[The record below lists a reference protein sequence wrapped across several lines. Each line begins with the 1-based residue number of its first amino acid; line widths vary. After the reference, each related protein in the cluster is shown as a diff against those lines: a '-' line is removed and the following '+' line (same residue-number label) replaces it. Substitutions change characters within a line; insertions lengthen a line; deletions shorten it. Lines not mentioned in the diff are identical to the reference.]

1 MSNEANESSRFYF
14 CISNNLHT
22 INSHLNRDK
31 RYLSLFIMGTILIV
45 IGVIIGGIIL
55 FAVISGITSAPDIDK
70 QQQWRA
76 KLNASAQALQNRNSA
91 TLENILRKIECI
103 DVNIPIKVERSLL
116 NGEWL
121 NMPDAEESFYVS
133 LSTQQIYYKERVIAF
148 NKIINCD
155 YSDNAITTS
164 TQKGT
169 ASSTIKTNTGSS
181 IGRALVGGVIAGP
194 AGAIIGGATA
204 KKNAE
209 TKIQNKTVSRTTHN
223 YTVRIHI
230 ADIVNPLLEI
240 QCGENE
246 EATHKIVSTIFAIIE
261 QNKQSLH

>member
-1 MSNEANESSRFYF
+1 ME
-14 CISNNLHT
+14 
-22 INSHLNRDK
+22 
-31 RYLSLFIMGTILIV
+31 TILIV
-45 IGVIIGGIIL
+45 IGIIIGCFIL
-55 FAVISGITSAPDIDK
+55 FSVISGIRSASDVEEKK
-70 QQQWRA
+70 QQLRA
-76 KLNASAQALQNRNSA
+76 ERYARTQALQNQHDA
-91 TLENILRKIECI
+91 TLEEISRKIGGI
-103 DVNIPIKVERSLL
+103 DVNIPIKTERSPL
-116 NGEWL
+116 NGEWFTI
-121 NMPDAEESFYVS
+121 PYAEESFYVS

-181 IGRALVGGVIAGP
+181 IGRALVGGAIAGP
-194 AGAIIGGATA
+194 AGAVIGGATA

-209 TKIQNKTVSRTTHN
+209 TKIQNRTVSSTKHN

-261 QNKQSLH
+261 QNQQSSH

>member
-1 MSNEANESSRFYF
+1 
-14 CISNNLHT
+14 
-22 INSHLNRDK
+22 
-31 RYLSLFIMGTILIV
+31 MGTILIV

-55 FAVISGITSAPDIDK
+55 FAVISGITSASDVEEKK
-70 QQQWRA
+70 QQLRDERYA
-76 KLNASAQALQNRNSA
+76 RIQALQNQHDA
-91 TLENILRKIECI
+91 TLEEISRKIGGV
-103 DVNIPIKVERSLL
+103 DVNIPIKIKFVRSPL
-116 NGEWL
+116 NEEWQSIV
-121 NMPDAEESFYVS
+121 DAEESFYVS
-133 LSTQQIYYKERVIAF
+133 LSTKQIYYKERVIAF

-169 ASSTIKTNTGSS
+169 ASSTIETNTGSS
-181 IGRALVGGVIAGP
+181 IGRALVGGAIAGP
-194 AGAIIGGATA
+194 AGAVIGSATA

-209 TKIQNKTVSRTTHN
+209 TKIQNKTVSRTKHN

-246 EATHKIVSTIFAIIE
+246 EATHKIISTIFAIIE
-261 QNKQSLH
+261 QNKQSSH

>member
-1 MSNEANESSRFYF
+1 
-14 CISNNLHT
+14 
-22 INSHLNRDK
+22 
-31 RYLSLFIMGTILIV
+31 MGTILIV

-91 TLENILRKIECI
+91 TLENILRKIESI

-148 NKIINCD
+148 NKIINCGRGRPLRQRL
-155 YSDNAITTS
+155 SCRMF
-164 TQKGT
+164 QGT
-169 ASSTIKTNTGSS
+169 VLHQSRKRRVAGDASS
-181 IGRALVGGVIAGP
+181 
-194 AGAIIGGATA
+194 
-204 KKNAE
+204 
-209 TKIQNKTVSRTTHN
+209 SRS
-223 YTVRIHI
+223 VR
-230 ADIVNPLLEI
+230 
-240 QCGENE
+240 
-246 EATHKIVSTIFAIIE
+246 
-261 QNKQSLH
+261 

>member
-1 MSNEANESSRFYF
+1 MSKVKIKFVRSPLNEEWQS
-14 CISNNLHT
+14 
-22 INSHLNRDK
+22 
-31 RYLSLFIMGTILIV
+31 IV
-45 IGVIIGGIIL
+45 
-55 FAVISGITSAPDIDK
+55 
-70 QQQWRA
+70 
-76 KLNASAQALQNRNSA
+76 
-91 TLENILRKIECI
+91 
-103 DVNIPIKVERSLL
+103 
-116 NGEWL
+116 
-121 NMPDAEESFYVS
+121 DAEESFYVS
-133 LSTQQIYYKERVIAF
+133 LSTKQIYYKERVITF

-194 AGAIIGGATA
+194 AGAVIGGATA

-209 TKIQNKTVSRTTHN
+209 TKIQNKTVSLTKHN

-246 EATHKIVSTIFAIIE
+246 EAIHKIVSTIFAIIE
-261 QNKQSLH
+261 QNKQSSH